1 MAEETQS
8 TDGTYLSLFMFLII
22 TVLYYVGGI
31 KPTLKLDILNAPT
44 TPQIDEKGNSIPT
57 KLEEYET
64 AKTWSLVYYILL
76 ILVTQYSVN
85 SYVLIKKC
93 GGDVGKNMITA
104 IFMTLIPWFLIFGA
118 VVLVIFI
125 FPGFKSAFS
134 NVIGYFAVASQA
146 NTILTTL
153 LKNTAI
159 QDKIDNETIN
169 NLNNENINNLNN
181 ENINNLNNENI
192 NKKKELEGAA
202 EAILKLC
209 GNTGILINQISP
221 DNFTEYWEL
230 LNPLIKSEFKSKS
243 GIEINS
249 EGEKL
254 KEQLLGVVCLR
265 DNIGEALWYIYTAV
279 LLISIIQMNITT
291 RGCQQDAAAME
302 SRRQAYLES
311 QAKYT
316 EQQEKLK
323 SQAYTI

>member
-22 TVLYYVGGI
+22 TITYYVGGI
-31 KPTLKLDILNAPT
+31 KPTLKLDILNAST

-64 AKTWSLVYYILL
+64 ARIWSLVYYILL

-93 GGDVGKNMITA
+93 GGDVGKNMIAA

-134 NVIGYFAVASQA
+134 NVIGYFVVAGQA

-153 LKNTAI
+153 LKNSAI
-159 QDKIDNETIN
+159 QNKIDNENTN
-169 NLNNENINNLNN
+169 D
-181 ENINNLNNENI
+181 
-192 NKKKELEGAA
+192 KKELEGAA

-209 GNTGILINQISP
+209 GKTGILINQISP

-230 LNPLIKSEFKSKS
+230 LNPLIKSEFKS
-243 GIEINS
+243 GIEKNS
-249 EGEKL
+249 EAENL
-254 KEQLLGVVCLR
+254 KEQLLSIVCVR

-291 RGCQQDAAAME
+291 TGCQQDAAVME
-302 SRRQAYLES
+302 SRRQTYLES

-316 EQQEKLK
+316 EEQERLK